1 MLCSPL
7 GTLYLFF
14 SCFAALLLKDKGH
27 HDRKH
32 GVFLLL
38 LVGKLTSNELCFDL
52 NSGRQMFL
60 HLRILLYLR

>member
-32 GVFLLL
+32 GISLL
-38 LVGKLTSNELCFDL
+38 LVVVKLIINELC
-52 NSGRQMFL
+52 S
-60 HLRILLYLR
+60 